1 MSGTFYGTTAI
12 AISGDDSIDGII
24 TGHRWSSTTIY
35 YSFPSSNS
43 VFDYD
48 TDTGVYTGGRF
59 SALTTQQED
68 AANFALNADL
78 DGGGATT
85 VAASAGFS
93 VEGFTGLTVTLD
105 TTPDTTSQEQ
115 IRYAN
120 TTSALVGTAR
130 VADFPG
136 DYITA
141 SELDDNGDVWFNSTG
156 ATPTAGNF
164 DWATVLHETGHALGL
179 KHGHAVGGTVN
190 GTTAL
195 PAAEDSL
202 EFSVMT
208 YNSYIGQDRTIYN
221 FNTTEAWG
229 APQTY
234 MMNDISA
241 LQYLYGADFTTNSGN
256 TTYSWNPGSGDT
268 LVNGEIGIDAGG
280 NVIFATIWDGGGTDT
295 YDLSAYASDLTID
308 LTPGGWSI
316 FDATQLADLGATGPG
331 VGQQIARGSIFNAR
345 LFNGD
350 ARSLI
355 ENATGGSGDDEITGN
370 ATNNTLTGNGGD
382 DTLRGGDGN
391 DTLLGGAGSD
401 TMFGEDGDD
410 TFRYSA
416 SDVVGASEYLNGGSG
431 NDRVLLTGAG
441 TFSFGNSFDV
451 SSVEEIEF
459 NADGIDGKTMTM
471 GSQEL
476 DSASEWLN
484 VHIDG
489 NNTLGADD
497 TIEITMTTS
506 NLTLA
511 GWTFE
516 DWKSASAGANN
527 TDRIYIW
534 GSISA
539 NTITGSS
546 EDDIIDGGGGN
557 DTINGG
563 DGDDILTGGAGTD
576 TLNGDGG
583 NDTITSDADGGTY
596 NGGAGNDLMYSASG
610 AEWMDGGSGTDTI
623 DHTAVDSDY
632 TFNMATGLTG
642 FIFESFE
649 NFENAIMGDGDD
661 IVTGTS
667 GANVIRGGLGND
679 TIDDG
684 AGGDTIFGE
693 GGDDLF
699 LAGDSNFGDG
709 DSWDGGTGTDTLS
722 YQNRNWGSSIVTF
735 DLSLGTATFNGF
747 TETFTS
753 IENFIGSG
761 GNDIVTGSAGT
772 NVISL
777 RGGNDTLIHNALGG
791 DSYDGGSGIDTLH
804 SNVNWVSTVHFSL
817 SAGRVT
823 FIGSNRD
830 TIAGFE
836 NLEIGGS
843 SQISGD
849 SGNNVLT
856 ALSTDSSHAN
866 VINGLG
872 GNDTISGGAGDDIL
886 NGGSGNDTIN
896 GGNDN
901 DTIDDGSGSDTVS
914 GGDGDDLFLAGDS
927 DFGNGDTWDGGAGID
942 TLSFQNHDWGRPP
955 SDVVFD
961 LAAGT
966 ASYNVGTETL
976 TSIENFI
983 GSDGVETIRGS
994 NGINVIDGRDG
1005 DDTIDARL
1013 GADTIN
1019 GGAGDDIIID
1029 EDGFALANGDTIDGG
1044 AGNDTLV
1051 SNLVWSAL
1059 VHFNLATGRST
1070 FDGDDIDTYTSIEN
1084 VWTGGRAQ
1092 ITGDNNANILIA
1104 LSANSGHDNLISG
1117 GGGNDTIV
1125 GGGGNDLLNGD
1136 DGDDNIEGGTE
1147 DDLIN
1152 GGDGNDFLFGE
1163 DGDDTLNGGTGNDTL
1178 SGGDGDDMLDGG
1190 FGTDTV
1196 NGGAGNDTIS
1206 IGSNHYSDDIDGG
1219 SGTDLLD
1226 VSSQADL
1233 ALVLDLGAGSYTLQG
1248 PANTITGVE
1257 NVSGTGLAD
1266 QITGDGN
1273 ANVLSGNDGDDQI
1286 NGGAGNDTLNGG
1298 DGDDVLDGGAGIDT
1312 IFAGGGNDTIIDED
1326 GFTDGSIDTIDGGAG
1341 NDTLYAGGTYISSV
1355 HFNLLTGF
1363 GSNGFDYDMYIN
1375 IENVSAG
1382 GFAQITGDNGDNVL
1396 IGLSVAANHA
1406 NTINGNG
1413 GNDTIS
1419 GGGGDD
1425 ILNGDAGNDTIN
1437 GGSENDQINGGT
1449 GDDTLNGDDGD
1460 DTLNG
1465 GNGIDRLEGGDGND
1479 VLDGGHGKD
1488 DAFGGAGRD
1497 RFVISANHYGDNVDG
1512 GSDVDTLDLSG
1523 WLTGAGLAASVNL
1536 ITGVYE
1542 IVVNSFGD
1550 NGTYT
1555 INSIENVFGTAY
1567 DDTIQGDGRR
1577 NLLRGNDGN
1586 DAVVAGGGN
1595 DRVYGGGGN
1604 DTLSGRD
1611 GNDRLYGDAGND
1623 ILNGESGADRLTG
1636 GSGADQLRGGAG
1648 NDLMEAGRDDDIL
1661 IGGTGNDTMSG
1672 GSGVDQ
1678 MDGGAGRDD
1687 LQGGAGDDIMTGGGG
1702 HDVMDGGGNNDQME
1716 GGGGDDQMNGG
1727 TGGDNLLGGS
1737 GNDIMNGNAG
1747 GDVLDGGTGKDV
1759 VDGGAGN
1766 DRLYGG
1772 DGRDTVLGGAGNDRL
1787 YGGNGDDVLD
1797 GGAGDDLLDGDAG
1810 SDKFVL
1816 MVGGGND
1823 VIRDFTD
1830 DVDTLRLDQAL
1841 WAGPLTRQQV
1851 VDTFA
1856 TAVGDDILF
1865 IFAGGESIEVRGAA
1879 ILGLAAM
1886 YDDIALI

>member
-48 TDTGVYTGGRF
+48 TDTAVYTGGRF

-68 AANFALNADL
+68 AVNFALNADL

-105 TTPDTTSQEQ
+105 TTPDTTSQEH

-179 KHGHAVGGTVN
+179 KHGHAVGASVN

-234 MMNDISA
+234 MMNDIAA
-241 LQYLYGADFTTNSGN
+241 LQYLYGANFTTNSGN

-370 ATNNTLTGNGGD
+370 AANNTLTGNGGD

-459 NADGIDGKTMTM
+459 NADGIDDKTMTM

-527 TDRIYIW
+527 TDRIYIY

-642 FIFESFE
+642 FIFESFM
-649 NFENAIMGDGDD
+649 NFENANMGDGNDN
-661 IVTGTS
+661 VTGTS

-777 RGGNDTLIHNALGG
+777 RGGNDTLIHNALGS

-817 SAGRVT
+817 TAGRVT
-823 FIGSNRD
+823 YIGSNRD

-843 SQISGD
+843 AQISGD

-872 GNDTISGGAGDDIL
+872 GNDTISGGSGDDIL

-896 GGNDN
+896 GGNDD

-927 DFGNGDTWDGGAGID
+927 DFGNGDTWDGGAGTD

-966 ASYNVGTETL
+966 ASYNVGTETF

-1029 EDGFALANGDTIDGG
+1029 EDSFALANGDTIDGG

-1147 DDLIN
+1147 NDLIN

-1163 DGDDTLNGGTGNDTL
+1163 EGDDTLNG
-1178 SGGDGDDMLDGG
+1178 
-1190 FGTDTV
+1190 
-1196 NGGAGNDTIS
+1196 
-1206 IGSNHYSDDIDGG
+1206 
-1219 SGTDLLD
+1219 
-1226 VSSQADL
+1226 
-1233 ALVLDLGAGSYTLQG
+1233 DLGH
-1248 PANTITGVE
+1248 
-1257 NVSGTGLAD
+1257 
-1266 QITGDGN
+1266 
-1273 ANVLSGNDGDDQI
+1273 
-1286 NGGAGNDTLNGG
+1286 DTLNGG
-1298 DGDDVLDGGAGIDT
+1298 DGADTLNGGDGHDWVHGGTGNDLIDGGSGNDVLNG
-1312 IFAGGGNDTIIDED
+1312 ED
-1326 GFTDGSIDTIDGGAG
+1326 GDDTIDG
-1341 NDTLYAGGTYISSV
+1341 DS
-1355 HFNLLTGF
+1355 
-1363 GSNGFDYDMYIN
+1363 
-1375 IENVSAG
+1375 
-1382 GFAQITGDNGDNVL
+1382 
-1396 IGLSVAANHA
+1396 
-1406 NTINGNG
+1406 
-1413 GNDTIS
+1413 
-1419 GGGGDD
+1419 
-1425 ILNGDAGNDTIN
+1425 
-1437 GGSENDQINGGT
+1437 
-1449 GDDTLNGDDGD
+1449 GDDTLDGGIGD
-1460 DTLNG
+1460 DTLSG
-1465 GNGIDRLEGGDGND
+1465 GNGIDRLDGGDGND

-1586 DAVVAGGGN
+1586 DSVVAGGGN

-1648 NDLMEAGRDDDIL
+1648 NDLMEAGSDDDIL

-1672 GSGVDQ
+1672 GSGIDQ
-1678 MDGGAGRDD
+1678 LDGGAGRDD
-1687 LQGGAGDDIMTGGGG
+1687 MQGGSGDDILTGGGG
-1702 HDVMDGGGNNDQME
+1702 HDVMDGGGNNDQMD

-1727 TGGDNLLGGS
+1727 TGGDNMQGGS
-1737 GNDIMNGNAG
+1737 GLDIMNGEAG
-1747 GDVLDGGTGKDV
+1747 GDVLDGGAGNDTL
-1759 VDGGAGN
+1759 DGGSGN

-1787 YGGNGDDVLD
+1787 YGGGGDDVLD
-1797 GGAGDDLLDGDAG
+1797 GGAGNDFLDGDAG

-1879 ILGLAAM
+1879 VLGLAAM